1 MLEGVVSRN
10 TFENIVGKG
19 ENAYNQNFLLFPQ
32 CFLPF
37 PKQISIFYSQ
47 LFCRLQMLSILDQSE
62 IFPSGKELKGKKN
75 IPLPKMVQAM
85 FTNPEILR
93 DTFCNNDRLEI

>member
-1 MLEGVVSRN
+1 
-10 TFENIVGKG
+10 
-19 ENAYNQNFLLFPQ
+19 
-32 CFLPF
+32 
-37 PKQISIFYSQ
+37 
-47 LFCRLQMLSILDQSE
+47 MLSILDQSE